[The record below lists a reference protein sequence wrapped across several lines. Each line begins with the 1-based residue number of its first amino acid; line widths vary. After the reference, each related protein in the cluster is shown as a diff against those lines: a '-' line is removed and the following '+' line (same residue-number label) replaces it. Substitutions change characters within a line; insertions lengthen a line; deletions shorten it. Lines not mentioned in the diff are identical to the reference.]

1 MTVKKAWPV
10 IFFGSEEN
18 SLLVLKRIATFP
30 FLKVT
35 AVVTPPPQPQGR
47 KRIITPT
54 PVHLWAQ
61 EQSIKVFSPPSITNE
76 IIKAIKK
83 EKPQLG
89 ILAAYG
95 KIIPSSLIK
104 IFPKGIINIHPSL
117 LPQWRGPT
125 PVETALLSGA
135 QKTGVSLFL
144 LDEKIDHGP
153 LLVQKRIKISPQD
166 NQLTLSQQLF
176 NQGAALLK
184 QHLKAYLQGQIKPSP
199 QNHHQATYTRKLSR
213 QDGFINSEDLQKALR
228 GSPQAIEIER
238 KIRALYPWPGTYT
251 LVGHPSPKRLKIL
264 KARLSKDKKLIL
276 TQIQLEG
283 KQPLSSPQS
292 IKPLLKRFS
301 LLS

>member
-1 MTVKKAWPV
+1 MITSKIWPT

-18 SLLVLKRIATFP
+18 SLLVLKKIATLP
-30 FLKVT
+30 YLKIT
-35 AVVTPPPQPQGR
+35 AVITPPPQPQGR
-47 KRIITPT
+47 KKIITPT

-61 EQSIKVFSPPSITNE
+61 KQSIKVFSPSSITSKT
-76 IIKAIKK
+76 IAAIKK

-89 ILAAYG
+89 VLAAYG
-95 KIIPSSLIK
+95 KIIPLSLIK
-104 IFPKGIINIHPSL
+104 IFPQGIINIHPSF

-135 QKTGVSLFL
+135 KKTGVSLFL

-153 LLVQKRIKISPQD
+153 LLAQKRIKISPQD
-166 NQLTLSQQLF
+166 NQLTLSQRLF

-184 QHLKAYLQGQIKPSP
+184 QILKAYLQGQIKPSP
-199 QNHHQATYTRKLSR
+199 QNHHRATYTRKLSR
-213 QDGFINSEDLQKALR
+213 QDGFIDQNDLQKALKN
-228 GSPQAIEIER
+228 GHQAAKIER
-238 KIRALYPWPGTYT
+238 KTRAFHPWPGTYT